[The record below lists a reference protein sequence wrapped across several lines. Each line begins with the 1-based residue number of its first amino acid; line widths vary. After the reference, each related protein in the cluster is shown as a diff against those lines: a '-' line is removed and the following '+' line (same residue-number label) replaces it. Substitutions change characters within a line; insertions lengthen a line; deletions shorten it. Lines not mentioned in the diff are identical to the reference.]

1 MDTNLT
7 ESQEDYLEAIYIISK
22 NEDNVRIK
30 HISEF
35 LEVKNP
41 SVLKAINILKDKN
54 LVEHHKYGYVFLTD
68 KGRETAK
75 IIYKKHEIITDFFKK
90 ILNVPPEIAEKDA
103 CQLEHT
109 IHKITYDRMSKFLE
123 FIEKCPKKDKE
134 EGPLPKFK
142 YYLKHGKH
150 PED

>member
-1 MDTNLT
+1 MNIELT
-7 ESQEDYLEAIYIISK
+7 KSQEDYLEAIYIIDQREK
-22 NEDNVRIK
+22 NVRIK
-30 HISEF
+30 HISEY

-41 SVLKAINILKDKN
+41 SVLKAINILKNKD
-54 LVEHHKYGYVFLTD
+54 LVEHHKYGYVFLTE
-68 KGRETAK
+68 KGKKVAK

-90 ILNVPPEIAEKDA
+90 ILNVPPDIAEEDA

-123 FIEKCPKKDKE
+123 YIENCPKKDE

-142 YYLKHGKH
+142 YFLKHGRR
-150 PED
+150 PDNQ

>member
-1 MDTNLT
+1 MAVELT
-7 ESQEDYLEAIYIISK
+7 ESQEDYLEAVYIISNTK
-22 NEDNVRIK
+22 ENVRVK

-35 LEVKNP
+35 LDVKNP
-41 SVLKAINILKDKN
+41 SVLKAINILKEKG

-68 KGRETAK
+68 KGIETAK

-90 ILNVPPEIAEKDA
+90 ILNVPPQIAEKDA

-123 FIEKCPKKDKE
+123 FIEKCPKKDKD
-134 EGPLPKFK
+134 GPLPKFK

-150 PED
+150 PEN